1 MFDNGDERILDL
13 KEVIND
19 KYREKIL
26 SPDIFKKAQIGSFGE
41 IFWKDMGAIKNLNG
55 DIESCDYDI
64 SSDFAYMKSVPHN
77 SQLSSV

>member
-26 SPDIFKKAQIGSFGE
+26 SPDIFTQAQIGSFGE
-41 IFWKDMGAIKNLNG
+41 IFWKDMGEIRNLNG
-55 DIESCDYDI
+55 ELEPCDYDI
-64 SSDFAYMKSVPHN
+64 SSDFAYMKSAPNN